1 MCGNAAHSE
10 IWLDMQKRY
19 DLKIAE
25 RELGGALDA
34 IPRLEAA

>member
-1 MCGNAAHSE
+1 
-10 IWLDMQKRY
+10 MQRNY

-25 RELGGALDA
+25 RELGDALDA